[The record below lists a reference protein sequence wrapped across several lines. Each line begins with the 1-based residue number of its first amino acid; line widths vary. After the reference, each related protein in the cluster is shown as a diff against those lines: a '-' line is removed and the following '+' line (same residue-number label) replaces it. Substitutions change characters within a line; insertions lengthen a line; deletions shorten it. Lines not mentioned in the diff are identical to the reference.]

1 MSSFRRGSRNAGS
14 AACTTSASARHVA
27 ESQDSS
33 TGLRAFERSRGR
45 EAYASVGRPGVRGPR
60 RPDPPR
66 RPRTARRRQRDD
78 QRARRALRHVADRK
92 KHIRLLEEAEVV
104 TTEKVGRVR
113 RCMLTP
119 YAFEGISTSVRRIP
133 SALRRCGPGRRH
145 HSRRER
151 APRDPRDDRRR
162 TTGQPGHASRH
173 HQRSHAHD
181 RHRRR
186 CRAASLMPTC
196 TTDTRRPGPT
206 PAQSN

>member
-1 MSSFRRGSRNAGS
+1 MSVPFSTPTFTRAIAHSSLIVSFYARPSDAEGCVMSSLRRGSRNAGS
-14 AACTTSASARHVA
+14 AACTKSASARHVA

-33 TGLRAFERSRGR
+33 TGLRAIERSRGR

-119 YAFEGISTSVRRIP
+119 YAFEGISMWLQRLDRFARVV
-133 SALRRCGPGRRH
+133 
-145 HSRRER
+145 ER
-151 APRDPRDDRRR
+151 
-162 TTGQPGHASRH
+162 T
-173 HQRSHAHD
+173 
-181 RHRRR
+181 
-186 CRAASLMPTC
+186 
-196 TTDTRRPGPT
+196 
-206 PAQSN
+206 